1 MFDTASMWRPLNEEM
16 PASVPQRPMGE
27 IPVIVRLV
35 WPDGEEWRPAFANR
49 WTATHVLVRWHD
61 DQGDPDRHRY
71 SLAWLRA
78 EDVSR
83 SIRSEGN
90 YAK

>member
-1 MFDTASMWRPLNEEM
+1 MRRPLNEEI

-35 WPDGEEWRPAFANR
+35 WHDGEEWRPAFANR

-61 DQGDPDRHRY
+61 DGDEGDRHQC

-83 SIRSEGN
+83 SIRTEGN
-90 YAK
+90 KSF

>member
-1 MFDTASMWRPLNEEM
+1 
-16 PASVPQRPMGE
+16 MGE

-35 WPDGEEWRPAFANR
+35 WPDGEEWRPGFANR
-49 WTATHVLVRWHD
+49 WTASHVLVRWHD
-61 DQGDPDRHRY
+61 KGGEGDRHQY

-83 SIRSEGN
+83 SIRSEG
-90 YAK
+90 AHQ

>member
-1 MFDTASMWRPLNEEM
+1 VFDTWSVQRPLTEEM

-35 WPDGEEWRPAFANR
+35 WPDGEECRPAFANR

-61 DQGDPDRHRY
+61 EQERNRHQY
-71 SLAWLRA
+71 SLVWLRA

-83 SIRSEGN
+83 SIRPEGN
-90 YAK
+90 RRR

>member
-1 MFDTASMWRPLNEEM
+1 MRRPLNEEM
-16 PASVPQRPMGE
+16 PTRVPQRPMGE

-35 WPDGEEWRPAFANR
+35 WPDGVEWRPAFANR
-49 WTATHVLVRWHD
+49 WTATHVLVRWRD
-61 DQGDPDRHRY
+61 EVDERDRRQY
-71 SLAWLRA
+71 TLAWLRA

-90 YAK
+90 RP